1 MRRAG
6 KYRQRIELLAVT
18 RVRDGF
24 GEEVETWAS
33 WRQDV
38 PAEVVPLSGKEFIAA
53 GADQAV
59 LAARIEIPYLSGV
72 LTTMRIRHD
81 GHEYWISAVLP
92 DPTGRDH
99 LTLMA
104 SLPKAN
110 G

>member
-6 KYRQRIELLAVT
+6 KYRHRVT
-18 RVRDGF
+18 LMVAARVKDGF
-24 GEEVETWAS
+24 GDEVETWTP
-33 WRQDV
+33 WLEDV

-59 LAARIEIPYLSGV
+59 LTARIEIPYLPGV
-72 LTTMRIRHD
+72 NSQMRLEHD
-81 GHEYWISAVLP
+81 GYEYLITAVLP
-92 DPTGRDH
+92 DSTGRDH

-104 SLPKAN
+104 ALPKPN